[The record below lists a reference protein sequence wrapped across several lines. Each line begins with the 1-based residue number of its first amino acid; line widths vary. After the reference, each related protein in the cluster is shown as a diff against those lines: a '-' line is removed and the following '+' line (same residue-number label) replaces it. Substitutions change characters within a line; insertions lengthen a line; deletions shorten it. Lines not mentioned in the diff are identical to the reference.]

1 MAIFK
6 NSIQHS
12 AVSFSKT
19 KKQSHRSPSVSSVV
33 KPLNLGGR
41 YE

>member
-12 AVSFSKT
+12 ALSETQKT
-19 KKQSHRSPSVSSVV
+19 SVPSVSSVV
-33 KPLNLGGR
+33 KPLNAGGR